1 MLTYRARISAILVV
15 SVAILAPASEAQARH
30 WGYWGSFGFWG
41 QRQYEGRHF
50 RSSANEG
57 ETDDP
62 NARGHSPSR
71 YRGFNDRASPLG
83 AAVADLIKACVEG
96 SEELQHW
103 PNDSTAK
110 IIAPDEGQRGPL
122 EQLRGNAGQQAEIL
136 RTACP
141 NDIPADP
148 LARIDVSNSAVDA
161 MLAAVNAVLPSIEG
175 FYATLED
182 EQKARLVALSIRAG
196 NVSVDARRA
205 PRSERHGH
213 RSISMPDQ
221 SGMCE
226 QWGRALLYWPNRRID
241 RGIRLSDAQKAAL
254 SELNDS
260 SNQAAD
266 ALAKTCPPDILL
278 TPVGHLQAMR
288 KQLETVAQAIQT
300 VRPTLDHFYETLNDE
315 QKLHFAAM
323 N

>member
-1 MLTYRARISAILVV
+1 LLPPRKHRL
-15 SVAILAPASEAQARH
+15 ARH

-62 NARGHSPSR
+62 NARGYSPSR
-71 YRGFNDRASPLG
+71 YRGFNNRARPLG
-83 AAVADLIKACVEG
+83 AAVAELIKACVEG

-110 IIAPDEGQRGPL
+110 IIAPDEGQRGLL
-122 EQLRGNAGQQAEIL
+122 EQLRSNAGQQAEIL

-175 FYATLED
+175 LYATLED

-196 NVSVDARRA
+196 SVSVDARRA
-205 PRSERHGH
+205 PRSERRGH
-213 RSISMPDQ
+213 RSEAMPGQ

-241 RGIRLSDAQKAAL
+241 RGIRLSDAQKGACSDL
-254 SELNDS
+254 KDS
-260 SNQAAD
+260 SSQAAD
-266 ALAKTCPPDILL
+266 ALAKTCPPDISL
-278 TPVGHLQAMR
+278 TPVGHMQIMR

-300 VRPTLDHFYETLNDE
+300 VRPTLGHFYEILNDE
-315 QKLHFAAM
+315 QKQRFAVT

>member
-1 MLTYRARISAILVV
+1 MGPTMLTYRARISAILVV

-83 AAVADLIKACVEG
+83 AAVAELIKACVEG

-182 EQKARLVALSIRAG
+182 EQKARLNYAARSCWRRPLGTPNNAGQSRAQHLSRHQGDATRGKLVQYVAVDLLQSELRNDPLKHAGVDYIELDEGNCTRAD
-196 NVSVDARRA
+196 S
-205 PRSERHGH
+205 
-213 RSISMPDQ
+213 SMP
-221 SGMCE
+221 G
-226 QWGRALLYWPNRRID
+226 
-241 RGIRLSDAQKAAL
+241 
-254 SELNDS
+254 
-260 SNQAAD
+260 
-266 ALAKTCPPDILL
+266 
-278 TPVGHLQAMR
+278 
-288 KQLETVAQAIQT
+288 
-300 VRPTLDHFYETLNDE
+300 
-315 QKLHFAAM
+315 
-323 N
+323 